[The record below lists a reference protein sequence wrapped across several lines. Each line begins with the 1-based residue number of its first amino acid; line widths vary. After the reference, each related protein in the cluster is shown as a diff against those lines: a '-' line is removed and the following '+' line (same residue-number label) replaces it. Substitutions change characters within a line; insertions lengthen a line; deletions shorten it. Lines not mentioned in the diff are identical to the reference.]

1 MNESYVSAIESCGW
15 SIYDEGDSIELYQM
29 SPAGEDF
36 EFSVLK
42 ENFVEDVL
50 DYAESFDVDEH
61 VIMWIHAKENG
72 VKGVPD
78 VSTLLDDA
86 KDISKML
93 MRLARKLGQVERA
106 GQMPENLVE

>member
-36 EFSVLK
+36 GFSVLK

-50 DYAESFDVDEH
+50 DYA
-61 VIMWIHAKENG
+61 
-72 VKGVPD
+72 
-78 VSTLLDDA
+78 
-86 KDISKML
+86 
-93 MRLARKLGQVERA
+93 
-106 GQMPENLVE
+106 